1 MTNPLPLLLCA
12 VLALSP
18 VAAVEVSGRM
28 IPDQATVGSTSVP
41 LCGAALLKYKWV
53 ISLYVAGLY
62 VPAGTAAT
70 PAAAVA
76 AVPKR
81 LLMNYARDIPREK
94 MVEATDSTI
103 GNGLTEAQLAALQ
116 PSLTAWNALYPAPL
130 ENDVLTF
137 DHLPGGILIM
147 SRNGTEI
154 GRLTDEAFAQAL
166 FAIWIGKRPRC
177 WTLAIKK
184 ARCASGVATVRVTQ
198 CAPTKRTRRG
208 PQASLFTGQRRAQT
222 RLQRALVGREAG
234 IRRDD

>member
-1 MTNPLPLLLCA
+1 MMTALPALLCA
-12 VLALSP
+12 LLALAP
-18 VAAVEVSGRM
+18 LTAVEVSGHT
-28 IPDQATVGSTSVP
+28 IPDSAMVGTTSVP
-41 LCGAALLKYKWV
+41 LSGAALLKYKWV

-62 VPAGTAAT
+62 VPVGTAAT

-76 AVPKR
+76 ATPKR

-103 GNGLTEAQLAALQ
+103 GNGLTEAQRAALQ

-137 DHLPGGILIM
+137 DHLPGGLLIM

-166 FAIWIGKRPRC
+166 FAMWIGSDPVKESLRD
-177 WTLAIKK
+177 TLIGKK
-184 ARCASGVATVRVTQ
+184 
-198 CAPTKRTRRG
+198 
-208 PQASLFTGQRRAQT
+208 
-222 RLQRALVGREAG
+222 
-234 IRRDD
+234 D